1 LLTACKPASFRT
13 LRRCA
18 DGAGSMFSTGSRP
31 GTNRISRAASRQNSS
46 SSSEDSDFGAGDKLV
61 AGALTLPDDPRTI
74 SQIKRS
80 RIDLDRRYVFLCP
93 TSLSKHFDVLPS
105 QAKDSA
111 LLVFKCSRDWLVRDP
126 AEIRR
131 ARVTAR
137 VESGIAK
144 NLRPKKVGGNAVPRA
159 ALSAAACHS
168 EFSKEFMQWVLTKE
182 KEGCVFWF
190 KPEKDFQKLSKFFEE
205 KIDPMSEQPYRPL
218 LLEPQWWRVS
228 FLRTSARYCANPS
241 MVIAN
246 ISERSLACV
255 DKRDVAIPALQEL
268 IYQSNPTLEP
278 ICKWPHAPSMR
289 FLPKVPTASKDYVG
303 QYASFKGYIDIGS
316 PRAGLDQA
324 GSSHHQDQARISSW
338 PQCPRERLDNLH
350 HCWQLEDAICQR
362 RSLQGF
368 ARTAPPFRE
377 GGGLFGLG
385 FGLHNGRS
393 LTADPMHASARRG
406 MVMSAR

>member
-1 LLTACKPASFRT
+1 MLL
-13 LRRCA
+13 
-18 DGAGSMFSTGSRP
+18 GG
-31 GTNRISRAASRQNSS
+31 NRSNRNSRAASRHNSS

-131 ARVTAR
+131 ARVAPR

-144 NLRPKKVGGNAVPRA
+144 NLRPKRARGTAVPRA
-159 ALSAAACHS
+159 ALSAASCHS

-205 KIDPMSEQPYRPL
+205 KIDPMSETWYRPL
-218 LLEPQWWRVS
+218 LLDPQWWRVN

-246 ISERSLACV
+246 ISERSTAGV
-255 DKRDVAIPALQEL
+255 DKLDVAIPALQEL

-289 FLPKVPTASKDYVG
+289 FLPKVPTTAKDYVG
-303 QYASFKGYIDIGS
+303 QYASFKGYIDIGA

-324 GSSHHQDQARISSW
+324 GSMQHQDQARISSW
-338 PQCPRERLDNLH
+338 PQSPRERLDNLH
-350 HCWQLEDAICQR
+350 HSWQREDASNLR
-362 RSLQGF
+362 RELQGF
-368 ARTAPPFRE
+368 ANTTPSFRHA
-377 GGGLFGLG
+377 GGLFGHG
-385 FGLHNGRS
+385 FGLHSGRS
-393 LTADPMHASARRG
+393 MTADPLHASARRG
-406 MVMSAR
+406 IAMT